1 MYPSVLAYHI
11 WNLMPCVYFF
21 RYLILYMKRFTRNTF
36 FTEKNPTIVNFPIR
50 NVDFGD
56 VLALEA
62 RKANPEN
69 VYDLVANI
77 VHEGEPNKGTRNNP
91 RLML

>member
-1 MYPSVLAYHI
+1 
-11 WNLMPCVYFF
+11 
-21 RYLILYMKRFTRNTF
+21 MKRFTRNTF